1 MQRTE
6 VILTSKAVNK
16 KVLLKGWVQE
26 LRDLA
31 KIKFIILRDA
41 SGTVQCVIKDKSKGW
56 DKFKELTLESVVEIK
71 GTVNKANVKSDEV
84 DLKNVEVD
92 VQDLVLLNKAERL
105 PIQVVDKDITTGLSK
120 RLDYR

>member
-16 KVLLKGWVQE
+16 KVLLRGWVQE

-56 DKFKELTLESVVEIK
+56 DKFKDLTLESVVEVTGVVHKAVIK
-71 GTVNKANVKSDEV
+71 SEEV
-84 DLKNVEVD
+84 DLKNVEVEI
-92 VQDLVLLNKAERL
+92 QDLTLLNKAERL
-105 PIQVVDKDITTGLSK
+105 PIQIVDKDITTGL
-120 RLDYR
+120 